1 MAIELE
7 LLAPPREPMSLVDGL
22 AVAAPSGLQSCAYA
36 PDGPGGKTALAEFL
50 VRGVHDDGPGFEIA
64 VLDAEQA
71 IAVLCATVA
80 ALTGDDIEAA
90 ATAPDEARLAALN
103 PMAQDAVRERLR
115 HIVAPDP
122 QAVTDRLRA
131 LGLR

>member
-22 AVAAPSGLQSCAYA
+22 AVAAPSGRKSCTYR
-36 PDGPGGKTALAEFL
+36 PGELTALSEFL
-50 VRGVHDDGPGFEIA
+50 VHGVHETGPGFEIA
-64 VLDAEQA
+64 VSSADEA

-80 ALTGDDIEAA
+80 ALTGEDIESAA
-90 ATAPDEARLAALN
+90 AHPDEQRLTTLN

-115 HIVAPDP
+115 HLVTADP
-122 QAVTDRLRA
+122 QAVTERLHA

>member
-22 AVAAPSGLQSCAYA
+22 AVAAPSGLARHAYQ
-36 PDGPGGKTALAEFL
+36 PDDRTALAEFL
-50 VRGVHDDGPGFEIA
+50 VHGVHDTGPGFEIA
-64 VLDAEQA
+64 VAGPDEA

-80 ALTGDDIEAA
+80 ALTGDDIESAA
-90 ATAPDEARLAALN
+90 AEPDEQRLAELN

-115 HIVAPDP
+115 HIVTGDP
-122 QAVTDRLRA
+122 EAVTGRLRA
-131 LGLR
+131 LGLK